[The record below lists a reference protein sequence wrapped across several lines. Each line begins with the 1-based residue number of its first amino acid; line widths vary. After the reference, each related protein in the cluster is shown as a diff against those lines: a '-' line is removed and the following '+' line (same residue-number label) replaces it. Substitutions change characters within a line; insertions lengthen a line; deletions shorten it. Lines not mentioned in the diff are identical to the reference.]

1 MMTSNSEITEFD
13 KVLTMYHGTTIEN
26 AITIRSLGFQASD
39 GDGNMLGPG
48 IYLSRDLRKVKCFT
62 KTINFNYF

>member
-1 MMTSNSEITEFD
+1 MMTSNSEEITEFD

-48 IYLSRDLRKVKCFT
+48 IYLSRDLRKVKCF
-62 KTINFNYF
+62 